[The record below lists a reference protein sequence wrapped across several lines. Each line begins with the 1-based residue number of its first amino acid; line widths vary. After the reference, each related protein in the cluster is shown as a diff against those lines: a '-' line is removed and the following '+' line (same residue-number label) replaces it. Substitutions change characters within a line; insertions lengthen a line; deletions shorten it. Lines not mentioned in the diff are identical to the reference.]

1 MLGLMY
7 IHMAKSY
14 ESLQS
19 EHSLEYMPKTWTEV
33 DEGEWRKECN
43 AASPTASTMA
53 PGPSSTSCN
62 AALNDEEFD
71 DENYKRLDPRSAL
84 GVVAERVSC
93 RVCPPALPPRNLAH
107 VGMYLG
113 AIRLRL
119 MAAKDR
125 KNPAFKAHILRD
137 GGWVRK
143 PAIATMTTDGIIEKT
158 QAVGPILAC
167 IHTPATTHIGTG
179 LSRRDCAAGENKI
192 ARDKFFHHHQQS
204 ARHIELRR
212 RICRTVGPL
221 GVGIAATMTQRCT
234 RATGT

>member
-7 IHMAKSY
+7 IRMAKSY

-53 PGPSSTSCN
+53 PGPSSTSCS

-143 PAIATMTTDGIIEKT
+143 PAIATMTTDDIIEKT

-179 LSRRDCAAGENKI
+179 LSRKGCAAGGNKI
-192 ARDKFFHHHQQS
+192 TRDKFFRKDGDR
-204 ARHIELRR
+204 ARSLLGHAWRR
-212 RICRTVGPL
+212 VLQVQARQERKGCEGRGRPCL
-221 GVGIAATMTQRCT
+221 A
-234 RATGT
+234 

>member
-93 RVCPPALPPRNLAH
+93 RVCPPRASATQSCARRY
-107 VGMYLG
+107 VLG
-113 AIRLRL
+113 GDTFEVDGGERSQESSLQG
-119 MAAKDR
+119 
-125 KNPAFKAHILRD
+125 AHI
-137 GGWVRK
+137 K
-143 PAIATMTTDGIIEKT
+143 
-158 QAVGPILAC
+158 
-167 IHTPATTHIGTG
+167 
-179 LSRRDCAAGENKI
+179 
-192 ARDKFFHHHQQS
+192 
-204 ARHIELRR
+204 RR
-212 RICRTVGPL
+212 RL
-221 GVGIAATMTQRCT
+221 GSKAGNCHDDDR
-234 RATGT
+234 

>member
-1 MLGLMY
+1 
-7 IHMAKSY
+7 MAKSY

-93 RVCPPALPPRNLAH
+93 RVWLPVLPPRNVAH
-107 VGMYLG
+107 AGMYLG
-113 AIRLRL
+113 EIRLRL

-125 KNPAFKAHILRD
+125 KESSLQGAHI
-137 GGWVRK
+137 K
-143 PAIATMTTDGIIEKT
+143 
-158 QAVGPILAC
+158 
-167 IHTPATTHIGTG
+167 
-179 LSRRDCAAGENKI
+179 
-192 ARDKFFHHHQQS
+192 
-204 ARHIELRR
+204 RR
-212 RICRTVGPL
+212 RL
-221 GVGIAATMTQRCT
+221 GSKAGNCHDDDR
-234 RATGT
+234 